1 MIKRIIFSFI
11 FFFSRYKTQLE
22 AFQKQLAERTQQ
34 LFTSEKNLREE
45 QFKIEALQARSKQI
59 VDKNLEDSYE
69 SKLIKMESE
78 HKAATDQVFF
88 IIISFFILA

>member
-1 MIKRIIFSFI
+1 M
-11 FFFSRYKTQLE
+11 
-22 AFQKQLAERTQQ
+22 
-34 LFTSEKNLREE
+34 REE